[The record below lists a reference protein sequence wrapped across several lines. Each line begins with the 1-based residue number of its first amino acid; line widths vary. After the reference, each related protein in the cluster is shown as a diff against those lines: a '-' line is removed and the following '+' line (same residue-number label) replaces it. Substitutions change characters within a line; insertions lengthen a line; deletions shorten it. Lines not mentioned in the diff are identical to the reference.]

1 MTNQFCGT
9 VYYMSPEILQKQAY
23 NPKAADIWSLGIVL
37 YKLLYNK
44 YPFYGRDEFSLL
56 QKIKKTKLAFM
67 STMNLDLKALL

>member
-1 MTNQFCGT
+1 
-9 VYYMSPEILQKQAY
+9 MSPEILQKQAY